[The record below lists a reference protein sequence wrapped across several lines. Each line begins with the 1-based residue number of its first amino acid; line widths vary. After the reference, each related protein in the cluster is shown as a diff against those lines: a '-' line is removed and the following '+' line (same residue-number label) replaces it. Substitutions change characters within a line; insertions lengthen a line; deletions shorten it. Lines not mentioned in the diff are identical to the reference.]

1 MNKEH
6 NIMATSIIKALQEE
20 KAVTS
25 FARLMELLKKDF
37 NSNNELNKY
46 TSNQKDWAFEN
57 VLTMLQN
64 DYALLRIKGQ
74 RASADRSFELTA
86 KGYSVGLSP
95 DFNGY
100 LYKREFTKYLFKG
113 VPLISS
119 AVALIISCKSLIEN
133 NLNWP
138 VHIYIF
144 ISLLLGIVI
153 GYELKQRI

>member
-57 VLTMLQN
+57 VLTMLQK

-86 KGYSVGLSP
+86 KG
-95 DFNGY
+95 
-100 LYKREFTKYLFKG
+100 
-113 VPLISS
+113 
-119 AVALIISCKSLIEN
+119 
-133 NLNWP
+133 
-138 VHIYIF
+138 
-144 ISLLLGIVI
+144 
-153 GYELKQRI
+153 

>member
-1 MNKEH
+1 MNEEH
-6 NIMATSIIKALQEE
+6 NIMATCIIKALQEE

-25 FARLMELLKKDF
+25 FGRLMELIKNDIISSTELKK
-37 NSNNELNKY
+37 Y
-46 TSNQKDWAFEN
+46 TTNQKDWAFEN

-64 DYALLRIKGQ
+64 DYALLRIEGK

-86 KGYSVGLSP
+86 KGYSVRLYP

-100 LYKREFTKYLFKG
+100 LFIKEFTKYLIYG

-138 VHIYIF
+138 VHIYILVA
-144 ISLLLGIVI
+144 LLLGIVI

>member
-74 RASADRSFELTA
+74 RASPYRSFEPTA
-86 KGYSVGLSP
+86 KRNSIGLTP

>member
-1 MNKEH
+1 
-6 NIMATSIIKALQEE
+6 MATSIIKALQEE

-86 KGYSVGLSP
+86 KCYSVRLSP

>member
-1 MNKEH
+1 
-6 NIMATSIIKALQEE
+6 MATFIIKALQRD
-20 KAVTS
+20 KAVIS
-25 FARLMELLKKDF
+25 FGRLNELLIN
-37 NSNNELNKY
+37 NSDVMTKLKEYDIK
-46 TSNQKDWAFEN
+46 QIGWAFEN